1 MARMTENARRVL
13 IEDRQAQILE
23 AAVKVF
29 AKKDFERATIKD
41 VAKEARVAD
50 GSVYNYFKNKH
61 DLLISIAGISDRRSN
76 C

>member
-29 AKKDFERATIKD
+29 AKKGFERTTIKD
-41 VAKEARVAD
+41 VAKEAGVAD
-50 GSVYNYFKNKH
+50 GSVYNY
-61 DLLISIAGISDRRSN
+61 
-76 C
+76 